1 MIFFTLVRFSIIP
14 KFPVLVNGGL
24 SPEILCCDD
33 VILLWEDTALFS
45 AENEDKMCLS
55 GTSD

>member
-1 MIFFTLVRFSIIP
+1 VGFSIIP
-14 KFPVLVNGGL
+14 KFPVLINGGL

-33 VILLWEDTALFS
+33 VVLLWEDTALFS
-45 AENEDKMCLS
+45 AENEDEMCFS